1 MIRRPGGLCVTNL
14 TCLYL
19 ALNPGTH
26 RASQWGVQRLST
38 MGTGSSI
45 HHGGWAERGPVS
57 SSRAQVRFQCCVCFT
72 AMEIDGQVT
81 V

>member
-45 HHGGWAERGPVS
+45 HHGGGAERGPLEL
-57 SSRAQVRFQCCVCFT
+57 FQGP
-72 AMEIDGQVT
+72 GQVS